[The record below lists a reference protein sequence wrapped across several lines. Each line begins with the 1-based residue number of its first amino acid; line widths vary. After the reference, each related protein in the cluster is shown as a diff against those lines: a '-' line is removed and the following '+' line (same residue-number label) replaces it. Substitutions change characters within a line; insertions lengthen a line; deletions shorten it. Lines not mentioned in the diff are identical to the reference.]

1 MPAVIETNA
10 SYLQW
15 LLLASFLVPLFESAV
30 AIAGGLWA
38 RLGYIER
45 PEKYV
50 HLIMQIT
57 TVGREPELVQRTV
70 DKLRSYRLSMP
81 HEIWIVVE
89 PDMFTGYR
97 DVDEVF
103 VVPATFQCRPVDK
116 ARALE
121 YTRLIR
127 RERGLNRQ
135 DVKLLLI
142 DDDTLPSAE
151 YVRKAFNGDYDVCQG
166 VTVPNRWYAVGGWR
180 HFLLSHLDDIRTR
193 NCLVYCS
200 CTQGLTQYPLYVH
213 GEGLCM
219 TGRTEEIVTW
229 DFPIVGSDDLVF
241 GTNAACKGLSW
252 GYFNAAIQ
260 LVSPWSF
267 REKLSQ
273 MRRWTWGNFD
283 AIGNR
288 EVMPLTAAAFKAVKY
303 LFGFGAVIASF
314 SGVVLLAT
322 GSTKVPDQANAIFL
336 VSIAFWFGSYG
347 VAGWI
352 NAGGEPNREMRP
364 NPLHFWGFRLL
375 QAIVAALLTPLS
387 ALTPIVLI
395 IYCTVRG
402 RPDRFIMIKKSNS
415 VMGTELSGAGPHSPA
430 SG

>member
-1 MPAVIETNA
+1 M
-10 SYLQW
+10 SLSHLQW
-15 LLLASFLVPLFESAV
+15 FLLASFLIPVIESVV
-30 AIAGGLWA
+30 ALAGAAWA
-38 RLGYIER
+38 KFGYVER
-45 PEKYV
+45 PEKFR
-50 HLIMQIT
+50 HLILQIT

-70 DKLRSYRLSMP
+70 DKLRSYALPMP
-81 HEIWIVVE
+81 HEIWIVIE
-89 PDMFTGYR
+89 PEMFTDYR
-97 DVDEVF
+97 DADEVI
-103 VVPATFQCRPVDK
+103 VVPESFTCRPVDK

-121 YTRLIR
+121 YARLIR
-127 RERGLNRQ
+127 RDRGLNRA
-135 DVKLLLI
+135 DIKLLLI
-142 DDDTLPSAE
+142 DDDTLPSAN
-151 YVRKAFNGDYDVCQG
+151 YVIKAFNGDYDVCQG
-166 VTVPNRWYAVGGWR
+166 ITVPNRWYAVGGWR

-252 GYFNAAIQ
+252 GYFHGAIQ

-288 EVMPLTAAAFKAVKY
+288 QVMPWTAAAFKAAKY
-303 LFGFGAVIASF
+303 VFGFGAVIASTA
-314 SGVVLLAT
+314 GVVLLLSGLT
-322 GSTKVPDQANAIFL
+322 RVPEQASMVFIF
-336 VSIAFWFGSYG
+336 SIVLWFGSYG

-352 NAGGEPNREMRP
+352 NAGGEPNQELRP
-364 NPLHFWGFRLL
+364 DPLRFWLFRIT
-375 QAIVAALLTPLS
+375 QSVVAALLTPLT

-395 IYCTVRG
+395 IYCTVAG
-402 RPDRFIMIKKSNS
+402 RPNRFIMIKKSNS
-415 VMGTELSGAGPHSPA
+415 VMGSALSGNGADTPGP
-430 SG
+430 G